1 MADHTLINLDDVKDS
16 APAFGLGEVHEA
28 RFATGPLEADQLG
41 VAFYRM
47 RPEAAQP
54 FSHRHASQE
63 EIYVLL
69 AGAATAHVGDHA
81 VAMRPR
87 DALRVSPA
95 AVRWFE
101 AGPEGAELLAVG
113 ARLASGGGNDAQMFM
128 PR

>member
-16 APAFGLGEVHEA
+16 APGFGLAEVHEA
-28 RFATGPLEADQLG
+28 RFATGPLETDQLG
-41 VAFYRM
+41 IAFYRM
-47 RPEAAQP
+47 RPGAAQP
-54 FSHRHASQE
+54 FSHRHETQE
-63 EIYVLL
+63 EVYVLL
-69 AGAATAHVGDHA
+69 AGAATAHVGDQA

-113 ARLASGGGNDAQMFM
+113 ARLASGGANDAEMFM